1 MDEIKRV
8 NINTEYFLELLE
20 ADIRQ
25 KILTDFIKEHEYVT
39 RDDILCIL
47 GLSSEG
53 IKNER

>member
-1 MDEIKRV
+1 MDENKRV

-25 KILTDFIKEHEYVT
+25 KVLADFIKNHEYVT

-47 GLSSEG
+47 GLRE
-53 IKNER
+53 KTDEN